1 MKDFTKQAKA
11 RAFAA
16 FLLILAASCALTSC
30 FFGESSEIGHFWDEI
45 GCSWAVP
52 GMMASSLLDVEA
64 QIVETDDFGRT
75 LMEYSGFSDASQQK
89 ETAMVILQKHD
100 EKNIYFYEDICYIIG
115 EYTDEELEKLKTD
128 NDWGQHLN
136 EEKLSV
142 RLMRKYNGRPTMI
155 NPSKR
160 DWSEVESICER
171 AIKRVIPLNFPNS
184 ISHPQYVDGDSLGN
198 EIYSF
203 HIDVDEVRKV
213 YFAFIEPDDTVYLME
228 ITDPYDFAE
237 EYAQF
242 KKDHGW
248 QYGVGMDS

>member
-30 FFGESSEIGHFWDEI
+30 FFGESSEIKRFLWEEI

-52 GMMASSLLDVEA
+52 GMMAGPLVDVNAET
-64 QIVETDDFGRT
+64 VETDDFGRM
-75 LMEYSGFSDASQQK
+75 LVEYRGHSEISYQV

-100 EKNIYFYEDICYIIG
+100 EERTYYYEDLCYIIG
-115 EYTDEELEKLKTD
+115 EYTEQQLEKLKAD
-128 NDWGQHLN
+128 NDWGKPLD
-136 EEKLSV
+136 EEKMSA
-142 RLMRKYNGRPTMI
+142 RKRRMANGAVL
-155 NPSKR
+155 NPSER
-160 DWSEVESICER
+160 DWLEVESICEK
-171 AIKRVIPLNFPNS
+171 ALGWTMILNFPNS

-203 HIDVDEVRKV
+203 HVDVDEVRKV

-248 QYGVGMDS
+248 QYGVGMES